1 MILTKMKFTTYQ
13 IQKGDTLESIA
24 EKQGCTVK
32 QLVQFHNQH
41 VEMTQQIYGTHIPLH
56 IEKLYINDVPDKTEV
71 GTNEISFDQK
81 ARYRCE
87 QSVMTYVGG
96 ILINHIDTKREFL
109 VDKFQKNGES
119 FVNTKLIENIMN
131 SYPEEMKEAVDLISD
146 IDLLAC
152 NLQVSLNRETG
163 KIDKLI
169 NHNKIVEN
177 WKLHKEHLKSKY
189 GFLRNSETK
198 ENLQLFLQT
207 NDEIFLHE
215 GKLKEWVNN
224 KMFFDLFFDKYL
236 VSDENAFSPFKK
248 DLYSQ
253 LFEGKPIPFEFRQDI
268 ITETPNTINVRKV
281 GEMIREMVNTA
292 SLEEIYDIK
301 FKPLVN
307 YKFSEFKFSYRENS
321 TYDLE
326 NTWITASDVTIIEE
340 IKNNVKL
347 MISYKLTKIEV

>member
-1 MILTKMKFTTYQ
+1 MRFLEYEIKNV
-13 IQKGDTLESIA
+13 DTLESISQQYNQSV
-24 EKQGCTVK
+24 EE
-32 QLVQFHNQH
+32 LINFHNQNCGI
-41 VEMTQQIYGTHIPLH
+41 TQQIIGDTLPVYL
-56 IEKLYINDVPDKTEV
+56 KFLYLNIDSSTKV
-71 GTNEISFDQK
+71 GREEQTFKVESS

-87 QSVMTYVGG
+87 QSVMTYIGG
-96 ILINHIDTKREFL
+96 MLINHIDTKREF
-109 VDKFQKNGES
+109 VVEKFQKNGES
-119 FVNTKLIENIMN
+119 FVNTKLVENIMN
-131 SYPEEMKEAVDLISD
+131 SYPEEMKEAVDLIAD

-152 NLQVSLNRETG
+152 NLQVSLNKETG
-163 KIDKLI
+163 KIDKVI
-169 NHNKIVEN
+169 NHDIIVDH
-177 WKLHKEHLKSKY
+177 WKLHKENLKSKY

-198 ENLQLFLQT
+198 KNLELFIQT
-207 NDEIFLHE
+207 NNEIFLNE

-236 VSDENAFSPFKK
+236 VSNKNLFDPFKK

-268 ITETPNTINVRKV
+268 ITETQNTVNVRKV
-281 GEMIREMVNTA
+281 GEMIKDRVDTT

-321 TYDLE
+321 AYDLE
-326 NTWITASDVTIIEE
+326 NTWITASDVTIMEE

-347 MISYKLTKIEV
+347 MISYKLTKIEL

>member
-1 MILTKMKFTTYQ
+1 MKYTTYQ
-13 IQKGDTLESIA
+13 IQKDDTLESIA

-56 IEKLYINDVPDKTEV
+56 IEKLYINDLPDKTEFDI
-71 GTNEISFDQK
+71 NEISFDQK

-119 FVNTKLIENIMN
+119 FVNTKLVENIMN
-131 SYPEEMKEAVDLISD
+131 YYPEEMKDAVDLISD

-177 WKLHKEHLKSKY
+177 WKLHKENLKSKY
-189 GFLRNSETK
+189 GFLRNSETI

-207 NDEIFLHE
+207 NDEIFLNA

-236 VSDENAFSPFKK
+236 VNDEDVFSPFKK
-248 DLYSQ
+248 SFILSAV
-253 LFEGKPIPFEFRQDI
+253 RR
-268 ITETPNTINVRKV
+268 ET
-281 GEMIREMVNTA
+281 
-292 SLEEIYDIK
+292 
-301 FKPLVN
+301 
-307 YKFSEFKFSYRENS
+307 NS
-321 TYDLE
+321 
-326 NTWITASDVTIIEE
+326 I
-340 IKNNVKL
+340 
-347 MISYKLTKIEV
+347 

>member
-1 MILTKMKFTTYQ
+1 MRILEYEIKDV
-13 IQKGDTLESIA
+13 DTLESIS
-24 EKQGCTVK
+24 KQYNQSVEEIIN
-32 QLVQFHNQH
+32 FHNQNCGI
-41 VEMTQQIYGTHIPLH
+41 TQQIIGNAFPVYL
-56 IEKLYINDVPDKTEV
+56 KFLYLNTSPSTK
-71 GTNEISFDQK
+71 SDQEEQIFK
-81 ARYRCE
+81 GESSARYRCE
-87 QSVMTYVGG
+87 QSVMTYIGG
-96 ILINHIDTKREFL
+96 MLINHIDTKREFL
-109 VDKFQKNGES
+109 VDKFQKNDER
-119 FVNTKLIENIMN
+119 FVNTKLVENLMN
-131 SYPEEMKEAVDLISD
+131 SYPEEMKEAVDLVSD

-152 NLQVSLNRETG
+152 NLQVALNKETG
-163 KIDKLI
+163 KIDKII

-177 WKLHKEHLKSKY
+177 WKLHKENLKSKY

-207 NDEIFLHE
+207 NDEIFLNE

-236 VSDENAFSPFKK
+236 VSNENLFGPFKK

-268 ITETPNTINVRKV
+268 ITETQNTINVRKV
-281 GEMIREMVNTA
+281 GEMMKDKVNIA

-307 YKFSEFKFSYRENS
+307 YQFSEFKFSYRENS

-340 IKNNVKL
+340 IKNNVRL
-347 MISYKLTKIEV
+347 MISYKLTKIEL